1 MSALVEAERLST
13 SNLFDIGGRNALI
26 TGGTSGIG
34 FMIAKG
40 LIANGI
46 RQLFITG
53 IEPNAIVDQKVAELH
68 LFAKESGRNPQIFG

>member
-1 MSALVEAERLST
+1 MSALVEAERLNT
-13 SNLFDIGGRNALI
+13 VNLFDISGRNALI

-34 FMIAKG
+34 LMIAKG

-53 IEPNAIVDQKVAELH
+53 IEPDAIVQQIVAELH
-68 LFAKESGRNPQIFG
+68 LFAKECGRNPQIFG